1 MLTSTGGG
9 VNVAVTA
16 WLLLGPALLVVYELG
31 WGAVAS
37 GAARG
42 FVVRLV
48 PVAAL
53 ASLWWVAAVLVHA
66 RYGLDFLPY
75 TEQPGTIWS
84 TTSMPESLRLLG
96 FWTSYIGVGYT
107 GTLRAFQ
114 ADAGVYL
121 GLAPVVAGD
130 AGHPRAVPG
139 LVRAGRGARATRRS
153 SWPSSSSA
161 CW

>member
-1 MLTSTGGG
+1 M
-9 VNVAVTA
+9 NVAVTA
-16 WLLLGPALLVVYELG
+16 WLLLGPRCSSVYELG
-31 WGAVAS
+31 WGAVAP
-37 GAARG
+37 GAARA
-42 FVVRLV
+42 FAVRLV

-84 TTSMPESLRLLG
+84 TTSLPESLRLLG

-121 GLAPVVAGD
+121 GLAPVVARD
-130 AGHPRAVPG
+130 ARASPRCAWG
-139 LVRAGRGARATRRS
+139 RSRGRGARATRRS
-153 SWPSSSSA
+153 SSRWCSSA
-161 CW
+161 CS